1 MSPAGWGND
10 DTPTIVDAV
19 QSGKS
24 TLAGVGDTS
33 ESEQARP
40 CH

>member
-1 MSPAGWGND
+1 MSPAGRGND
-10 DTPTIVDAV
+10 DGRTIVDAV
-19 QSGKS
+19 QSGRA